1 MEIRAFS
8 SFSDFVEKFV
18 ASKATAKTN
27 VSTTFLYDVHN
38 YIGLSFKYI
47 HAFQSF
53 SVIQPPPLLWHHW
66 PLLQFSFLPFFLR
79 KSIGCPLQVSFALPL
94 MYKAHSLTY
103 HQYYQPTV

>member
-66 PLLQFSFLPFFLR
+66 PLFTIFFSSFLFEE
-79 KSIGCPLQVSFALPL
+79 INWVSPT
-94 MYKAHSLTY
+94 SLFCTSLNV
-103 HQYYQPTV
+103 QSS